1 MLQLAIISVICGA
14 MLGNYFKVL
23 VLPIVILL
31 GVISIIVRGIADL
44 EGTGSIVEACIIFAI
59 CIQSG
64 YLAGAFLQPGSFA
77 SRHTSAQPGFPKDG
91 PGFPR

>member
-31 GVISIIVRGIADL
+31 GVISIIGRGIADL
-44 EGTGSIVEACIIFAI
+44 EATGSIVEACIIFAI

-64 YLAGAFLQPGSFA
+64 YLTGALLKAGPFA